1 MKDVLRSMNA
11 LQSKIGEEIEK
22 RDKIYS
28 DSDDLWRES
37 DNAAEHNEFTQR
49 LQSMQADVTEWIE
62 EVSSKI

>member
-1 MKDVLRSMNA
+1 MRDVLRSMNA

-22 RDKIYS
+22 REKVYS

-49 LQSMQADVTEWIE
+49 LQLMQADVTEWIE
-62 EVSSKI
+62 ELSSKI